1 MNKTSKPFNEYHA
14 ECRVSEIKNRL
25 KVIKASFQITER
37 RLACEE
43 ITISFIPSLLKD
55 EWLFGTEY
63 IPPHFEWEEEIV
75 VLKEKIDEVNRL
87 AELKKRFEEEYLK
100 KRREI
105 ADIDAYLFND
115 DTCTIIKYFFDTISE
130 LDHRILS
137 NLVSIGDRLVEILCD
152 MRDEIVAKINEN
164 VVRFDKKDCLN
175 SKNINDYIITSK
187 PEYFSI
193 ANKLETDNKNYNES

>member
-1 MNKTSKPFNEYHA
+1 MNETSKKPFNRYHA
-14 ECRVSEIKNRL
+14 ECRVSDIKNRL

-43 ITISFIPSLLKD
+43 ITISFIPSLLRD
-55 EWLFGTEY
+55 ERLFGTEY
-63 IPPHFEWEEEIV
+63 IPHHFEWEEEIV

-105 ADIDAYLFND
+105 AEIDAYLFND
-115 DTCTIIKYFFDTISE
+115 DTCAIIKYFFDSISE

-137 NLVSIGDRLVEILCD
+137 NLVSIKDRLVEILSD
-152 MRDEIVAKINEN
+152 MKDEIEAKINEN
-164 VVRFDKKDCLN
+164 VVRVNMAGKEIYLN
-175 SKNINDYIITSK
+175 KNIDDYNILATK
-187 PEYFSI
+187 H
-193 ANKLETDNKNYNES
+193 ES

>member
-1 MNKTSKPFNEYHA
+1 MNETSKPFNEYHA

-55 EWLFGTEY
+55 ERLFGTEY

-100 KRREI
+100 TRREI
-105 ADIDAYLFND
+105 AEIDAYLFND

-137 NLVSIGDRLVEILCD
+137 RLMDIRDKLIEILSD
-152 MRDEIVAKINEN
+152 MKDEIEAKINEN
-164 VVRFDKKDCLN
+164 VIKLDKVGNELYLTSRN
-175 SKNINDYIITSK
+175 NDNYIIAK
-187 PEYFSI
+187 KQE
-193 ANKLETDNKNYNES
+193 

>member
-1 MNKTSKPFNEYHA
+1 MKETSKQFNEYHA

-63 IPPHFEWEEEIV
+63 IPPHFELEEEIV

-87 AELKKRFEEEYLK
+87 AELKKKFEEEYLK

-175 SKNINDYIITSK
+175 SKNINDYTIPNK